1 MGCAPG
7 VKRPPERERF
17 EPRGR
22 HGRYRFLL
30 PEALVPGRSDLGSAL
45 FATSAGGPPFG
56 AWPYDRADLGA
67 GGEAPVTPPPD
78 EQSPPDRPTEGA
90 TFEELPLHSK
100 LRKGVQEIGYRVPT
114 PIQKRTIPHA
124 VTGRDIVGTAQT
136 GTGKTA
142 AFLLPVLERLLEAPK
157 GRTLALILTPT
168 RELALQAD
176 GFLRKLA
183 GHTHL
188 RGAPV
193 YGGVGMADQERA
205 LRGGAEIIIATPG
218 RLLDHMGRGYVDFRA
233 LRILVLDEADRML
246 DMGFLPDV
254 RRILE
259 RIPRERQTML
269 FSATMPPEVVALSRQ
284 FLRDP
289 KLVQVEERT
298 VAAVGVSHLAL
309 PVRAHLKA
317 DLLLNLLEDETMAS
331 VLVFARTKH
340 RADRLGHQLQRRGIA
355 AGVIHGNRS
364 QSQRVRALEA
374 FRTGESRVLV
384 ATDIAARGVDVKDV
398 SHVVN
403 FDVPHEPET
412 YIHRVGRTARA
423 QQRGDA
429 FTLVA
434 PEEEADLARIEKLIG
449 MSIRR
454 ARVPDFPYDAPPPA
468 HPAPS
473 RPPARG
479 SFRPA
484 GRPSHRPGRRPRHR

>member
-1 MGCAPG
+1 VSQSPDEPPPSDQ
-7 VKRPPERERF
+7 PPEGSSF
-17 EPRGR
+17 E
-22 HGRYRFLL
+22 
-30 PEALVPGRSDLGSAL
+30 
-45 FATSAGGPPFG
+45 T
-56 AWPYDRADLGA
+56 
-67 GGEAPVTPPPD
+67 
-78 EQSPPDRPTEGA
+78 
-90 TFEELPLHSK
+90 LPLHPK
-100 LRKGVQEIGYRVPT
+100 LQRGVREIGYRVPT
-114 PIQKRTIPHA
+114 PIQKGTIPHA
-124 VTGRDIVGTAQT
+124 VSGRDIVGTAQT

-142 AFLLPVLERLLEAPK
+142 AFLLPVLERLLEEPR
-157 GRTLALILTPT
+157 GRILALILTPT

-176 GFLRKLA
+176 AFLRRLA

-205 LRGGAEIIIATPG
+205 LRGGAEVIVATPG
-218 RLLDHMGRGYVDFRA
+218 RLLDHMSRGYVDFRS

-254 RRILE
+254 RRILD
-259 RIPRERQTML
+259 RLPRERQTML
-269 FSATMPPEVVALSRQ
+269 FSATMPPDVVALSRQ

-309 PVRAHLKA
+309 PVPPHLKA
-317 DLLLNLLEDETMAS
+317 ELLLNLLQDETMTS

-340 RADRLGHQLQRRGIA
+340 RADNLGRQLQRRGVR

-374 FRTGESRVLV
+374 FRTGEFRVLV

-412 YIHRVGRTARA
+412 YVHRVGRTARA

-429 FTLVA
+429 FTLFA
-434 PEEEADLARIEKLIG
+434 PEEEADLARIERLIG
-449 MSIRR
+449 MTIPR
-454 ARVPDFPYDAPPPA
+454 ARIPSFAYDAPRTAPLG
-468 HPAPS
+468 PS
-473 RPPARG
+473 RSAARPPLRFRG
-479 SFRPA
+479 RRP
-484 GRPSHRPGRRPRHR
+484 HRPGPRGPHS

>member
-1 MGCAPG
+1 MS
-7 VKRPPERERF
+7 
-17 EPRGR
+17 
-22 HGRYRFLL
+22 
-30 PEALVPGRSDLGSAL
+30 VPHDA
-45 FATSAGGPPFG
+45 
-56 AWPYDRADLGA
+56 
-67 GGEAPVTPPPD
+67 
-78 EQSPPDRPTEGA
+78 SPPSEPPAEEGS
-90 TFEELPLHSK
+90 FEALPLHSK
-100 LRKGVQEIGYRVPT
+100 LQRGIREIGYTVPT
-114 PIQKRTIPHA
+114 PIQQGTIAHA
-124 VTGRDIVGTAQT
+124 VSGRDIVGTAQT

-142 AFLLPVLERLLEAPK
+142 AFLLPVLERLLEEPK

-176 GFLRKLA
+176 TFLRKLA

-193 YGGVGMADQERA
+193 YGGVGMGDQERA
-205 LRGGAEIIIATPG
+205 LRGGAEIIVATPG
-218 RLLDHMGRGYVDFRA
+218 RLLDHMRHGYVDFRS

-254 RRILE
+254 RRILDQL
-259 RIPRERQTML
+259 PRNRQTML

-289 KLVQVEERT
+289 KFVQVEERT

-309 PVRAHLKA
+309 PVPGHLKT
-317 DLLLNLLEDETMAS
+317 DLLISLLEDQTMTS

-340 RADRLGHQLQRRGIA
+340 RADRLAQQLERAGINV
-355 AGVIHGNRS
+355 GIIHGNRS

-374 FRTGESRVLV
+374 FRSGRARVLV

-412 YIHRVGRTARA
+412 YVHRVGRTARA

-429 FTLVA
+429 YTLLS
-434 PEEEADLARIEKLIG
+434 PEEEGDMARIERLIG
-449 MSIRR
+449 MPIPR
-454 ARVPDFPYDAPPPA
+454 ARVPEFSQSSVR
-468 HPAPS
+468 PAP
-473 RPPARG
+473 
-479 SFRPA
+479 A
-484 GRPSHRPGRRPRHR
+484 GSHRPSPSGNYRPAPRQQFRRRDRRSSGPNQRGRRN